1 MLLVGRKSAQSV
13 LTIWDA
19 ETKIDSSA
27 CLNDS
32 TNMAQS
38 LIVVENVPHLAWD
51 LAAVKTKIGSRAYLE
66 GSTNNAQSLTVAEK
80 VLLPW
85 GRKSAQN
92 GVLTISDAIPRS
104 ARARTSRAPR
114 TWRSRLLWQ

>member
-13 LTIWDA
+13 LTILDA
-19 ETKIDSSA
+19 KTKIDSSA

-38 LIVVENVPHLAWD
+38 LIVAEKVLHLAWD

-66 GSTNNAQSLTVAEK
+66 GSTNKAQSLTVAEK
-80 VLLPW
+80 VLLP
-85 GRKSAQN
+85 RCPS
-92 GVLTISDAIPRS
+92 LR
-104 ARARTSRAPR
+104 RTGS
-114 TWRSRLLWQ
+114 